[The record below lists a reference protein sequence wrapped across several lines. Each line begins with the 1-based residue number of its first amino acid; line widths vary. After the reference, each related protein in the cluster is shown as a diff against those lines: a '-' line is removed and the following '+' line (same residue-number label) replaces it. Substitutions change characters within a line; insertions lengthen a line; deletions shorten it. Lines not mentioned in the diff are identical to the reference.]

1 MPVSTHFFLI
11 HLLAFVALLIN
22 IGPQQDGWDNLA
34 KKFTLNGKIATALIV
49 LDLAAFIH
57 FLLTTKA
64 TIATYGSIYLGYGIT
79 VVAFSIPFTAISHY
93 TSSPKPIKINMVG
106 WIGIALGASGF
117 VSSLFL
123 VAFSKTKVAINMSE
137 DYVAILGHFIT
148 VASAMIALTE
158 GLSASAAAIPVVA
171 PTTEKDRLK
180 AEDRKWE
187 KRDLKRVAIK
197 VIMIGFVVSAVNS
210 IIENRKEEEV
220 KKNLLHTKKLITD
233 SLDTHISQLDVQ
245 IKNTKA
251 DLGKVH
257 KELQGLLATVKTL
270 GKINSS
276 LEELNKKVAKKSEV
290 DQLLKKSTQ
299 LDENDAAQKK
309 ALEALNKD
317 LSQQLEQLDKYNQLT
332 EQLSKND
339 QSKQKAIDDL
349 KNTLNG
355 YNKNLTALE
364 QTVKNNTDL
373 KQLQVMVRGQQNMLD
388 RIQKGMLTKA
398 SLNQLTQNVQSLKSR
413 LQTFENR
420 ITTQLSKLKR
430 PLVNRPN
437 PVKKDTVK

>member
-22 IGPQQDGWDNLA
+22 IGPQQDGWDNLS
-34 KKFTLNGKIATALIV
+34 KKFTLNGKIATTLIV

-64 TIATYGSIYLGYGIT
+64 TMAAYGSIYLGYSIT

-93 TSSPKPIKINMVG
+93 KSSLKPIKINMVG

-123 VAFSKTKVAINMSE
+123 VAFSKTKVATNMSE

-158 GLSASAAAIPVVA
+158 GLSASAAITVA
-171 PTTEKDRLK
+171 ASTTEQDRLK

-245 IKNTKA
+245 IKNTKG

-276 LEELNKKVAKKSEV
+276 LEELNRKVAKKNKV

-299 LDENDAAQKK
+299 LDKNDAAQKK

-317 LSQQLEQLDKYNQLT
+317 LSQQLDKYNQLT

-339 QSKQKAIDDL
+339 QSKQKAIDNL
-349 KNTLNG
+349 KNTLSN
-355 YNKNLTALE
+355 YNKNLTTLE

-373 KQLQVMVRGQQNMLD
+373 KQLGVIVRGQQNMLD
-388 RIQKGMLTKA
+388 RLQKGMLTKA
-398 SLNQLTQNVQSLKSR
+398 SLNQLTQNVQSLKGR

-420 ITTQLSKLKR
+420 IATQLSKLKR
-430 PLVNRPN
+430 PLVPPN